1 MRTRV
6 LRRSCEPVGVPLAD
20 AELLEGRAG
29 EDPVLD
35 LAVATA
41 LLAQVASGAR
51 GAVIRVYRP
60 APTLAFG
67 RRDSFLPGFE
77 RAVAAAASAGFAPAI
92 RSAGGRAAAY
102 HEQCLVIDE
111 IVPARDAMADVD
123 TRFAAEAESQARAL
137 RDLGIDARV
146 GEVPGEYCPG
156 RFSVN
161 ARGQTKLIG
170 AAQRI
175 ISGAWLFS
183 TVVVV
188 AGTSPVRAVLEEV
201 YAALGLDW
209 DPASVGSVADEL
221 PSATVEQVQAALL
234 APLAERYGLTPGEVT
249 DADHAAARE
258 VLDRHRP
265 VPGRGRGQG

>member
-1 MRTRV
+1 
-6 LRRSCEPVGVPLAD
+6 VPLAPAD
-20 AELLEGRAG
+20 LLEGRAG

-35 LAVATA
+35 LALATA
-41 LLAQVASGAR
+41 LLQQVAAGHRAP
-51 GAVIRVYRP
+51 VIRVYRP

-67 RRDSFLPGFE
+67 RRDSFLPGFA
-77 RAVAAAASAGFAPAI
+77 RAAAAASSAGFTPAI

-102 HEQCLVIDE
+102 HAECLVIDE
-111 IVPARDAMADVD
+111 IVAARDAMADVD
-123 TRFAAEAESQARAL
+123 TRFAAEADSQAQAL
-137 RDLGIDARV
+137 RGLGIDARV

-188 AGTSPVRAVLEEV
+188 RGTSPVRAVLEEV
-201 YAALGLDW
+201 YGALGLDW

-221 PSATVEQVQAALL
+221 PGATVEQVKAALL
-234 APLAERYGLTPGEVT
+234 APLAERYGLTPAHLT
-249 DADHAAARE
+249 DADLAAARE
-258 VLDRHRP
+258 LLDRHLP
-265 VPGRGRGQG
+265 ATKAGG

>member
-1 MRTRV
+1 MPPTH
-6 LRRSCEPVGVPLAD
+6 

-29 EDPVLD
+29 DDPVLD
-35 LAVATA
+35 LALATA
-41 LLAQVASGAR
+41 LLQEMAGGAR
-51 GAVIRVYRP
+51 GPVIRVYRP
-60 APTLAFG
+60 APTVAFG
-67 RRDSFLPGFE
+67 RRDSFLAGFE
-77 RAVAAAASAGFAPAI
+77 RAAAQATRAGFTPAI

-102 HEQCLVIDE
+102 HEECLVIDE

-123 TRFAAEAESQARAL
+123 ARFAAEAESQAEAL
-137 RDLGIDARV
+137 RGLGIDARV

-188 AGTSPVRAVLEEV
+188 DGSARVRAVLEEV
-201 YAALGLDW
+201 YAALALEW
-209 DPASVGSVADEL
+209 NPARVGAVGDEL
-221 PSATVEQVQAALL
+221 AGVTVEQVRDALL
-234 APLAERYGLTPGEVT
+234 GRLAGRYRLTASSLTE
-249 DADHAAARE
+249 ADVAAAQD
-258 VLDRHRP
+258 LLGRHRA
-265 VPGRGRGQG
+265 VPGAKGPRPGG

>member
-1 MRTRV
+1 MPPT
-6 LRRSCEPVGVPLAD
+6 D
-20 AELLEGRAG
+20 AELLVSRAG

-35 LAVATA
+35 LALATA
-41 LLAQVASGAR
+41 LLEQVAAGRR
-51 GAVIRVYRP
+51 GPVIRVYRP
-60 APTLAFG
+60 APTVAFG

-77 RAVAAAASAGFAPAI
+77 RAAAAATSAGFTPAI

-102 HEQCLVIDE
+102 HGQCLVIDE

-123 TRFAAEAESQARAL
+123 ARFAAEAESQAQAL
-137 RDLGIDARV
+137 RGLGLDARV

-188 AGTSPVRAVLEEV
+188 TDGPQIRAVLEDV
-201 YAALGLDW
+201 YAALELTW

-221 PSATVEQVQAALL
+221 PGADVPQVQSVLL
-234 APLAERYGLTPGEVT
+234 EPLAGRYRLVPSALT
-249 DADHAAARE
+249 DAERAAARD
-258 VLDRHRP
+258 LAGRHRVSP
-265 VPGRGRGQG
+265 S

>member
-1 MRTRV
+1 
-6 LRRSCEPVGVPLAD
+6 VPPTD
-20 AELLEGRAG
+20 AELLEGRVG
-29 EDPVLD
+29 DDPVLD
-35 LAVATA
+35 LALATA
-41 LLAQVASGAR
+41 LLQSVAAGRR
-51 GAVIRVYRP
+51 GPVIRVYRP
-60 APTLAFG
+60 APTVAFG
-67 RRDSFLPGFE
+67 RRDGFLGGF
-77 RAVAAAASAGFAPAI
+77 AGAAAAAARAGFTPAI

-123 TRFAAEAESQARAL
+123 ARFAAEAESQAQAL
-137 RDLGIDARV
+137 RGLGIDAHV

-188 AGTSPVRAVLEEV
+188 GGGPRLRAVLEEV
-201 YAALGLDW
+201 YAALALQW
-209 DPASVGSVADEL
+209 DPASVGSIADEL
-221 PSATVEQVQAALL
+221 TGATVAQVQAALL
-234 APLAERYGLTPGEVT
+234 ARPAERYRLERSEVS
-249 DADHAAARE
+249 ASERAAAFE
-258 VLDRHRP
+258 LLGRHRAEP
-265 VPGRGRGQG
+265 PAPSSG

>member
-1 MRTRV
+1 
-6 LRRSCEPVGVPLAD
+6 VPTTD

-29 EDPVLD
+29 DDPVLE
-35 LAVATA
+35 LALATA
-41 LLAQVASGAR
+41 LLQRVASGQR
-51 GAVIRVYRP
+51 GPVIRVYRP
-60 APTLAFG
+60 LPTVAFG
-67 RRDSFLPGFE
+67 RRDSFLDGFA
-77 RAVAAAASAGFAPAI
+77 RAAAAATSAGFTPAI

-111 IVPARDAMADVD
+111 IVPARDAMAEVD
-123 TRFAAEAESQARAL
+123 ARFAAEAESQAQAL
-137 RDLGIDARV
+137 RGLGVDARV

-188 AGTSPVRAVLEEV
+188 DGAPRLRAVLEEV
-201 YAALGLDW
+201 YAALALEW
-209 DPASVGSVADEL
+209 DPASVGSIAGEVAGVSVQL
-221 PSATVEQVQAALL
+221 VQAALL
-234 APLAERYGLTPGEVT
+234 RRVAERYRLTRSAVSDDER
-249 DADHAAARE
+249 AAGRD
-258 VLDRHRP
+258 LLGRHRAR
-265 VPGRGRGQG
+265 PGTRPGG

>member
-1 MRTRV
+1 
-6 LRRSCEPVGVPLAD
+6 VPPAD

-35 LAVATA
+35 LALATA
-41 LLAQVASGAR
+41 LLQQVAAGDRAP
-51 GAVIRVYRP
+51 VIRVYRP

-67 RRDSFLPGFE
+67 RRDSFLPGFA
-77 RAVAAAASAGFAPAI
+77 RAAAAAASAGFTPAI

-102 HEQCLVIDE
+102 HDECLVIDE
-111 IVPARDAMADVD
+111 IVAARDAMADVD
-123 TRFAAEAESQARAL
+123 TRFAAEAESQAQAL
-137 RDLGIDARV
+137 RGLGIDARV

-161 ARGQTKLIG
+161 ARGEIKLIG

-175 ISGAWLFS
+175 VSGAWLFS

-188 AGTSPVRAVLEEV
+188 GGSTPIGAVLTHV

-221 PSATVEQVQAALL
+221 PGATVDQVRAALL
-234 APLAERYGLTPGEVT
+234 APLGERYGLTPGALT
-249 DADHAAARE
+249 DVDLAAARD
-258 VLDRHRP
+258 VLARHR
-265 VPGRGRGQG
+265 VPSS

>member
-1 MRTRV
+1 
-6 LRRSCEPVGVPLAD
+6 VPPAD

-35 LAVATA
+35 LALAAA
-41 LLAQVASGAR
+41 LLEQVAAGRR
-51 GAVIRVYRP
+51 GPVIRVYRP
-60 APTLAFG
+60 ASTLAFG

-77 RAVAAAASAGFAPAI
+77 RAAAVAAAAGFAPVI

-111 IVPARDAMADVD
+111 IVAARDAMADVD

-137 RDLGIDARV
+137 RGLGIDARV

-188 AGTSPVRAVLEEV
+188 DGAAPVRAVLEDV
-201 YAALGLDW
+201 YVALKLDW

-221 PSATVEQVQAALL
+221 PGATVEQVQAALL
-234 APLAERYGLTPGEVT
+234 APLEMRYGLRPAPVT
-249 DADHAAARE
+249 DADRAAARA
-258 VLDRHRP
+258 LGGRHRP
-265 VPGRGRGQG
+265 TSAGG

>member
-1 MRTRV
+1 
-6 LRRSCEPVGVPLAD
+6 VPPTD

-35 LAVATA
+35 LALATA
-41 LLAQVASGAR
+41 LLQAVAAGQR
-51 GAVIRVYRP
+51 GPVIRVYRP
-60 APTLAFG
+60 APTVAFG
-67 RRDSFLPGFE
+67 RRDSFLAGFG
-77 RAVAAAASAGFAPAI
+77 RAAAAATSAGFTPAI

-102 HEQCLVIDE
+102 HDECLVIDE

-123 TRFAAEAESQARAL
+123 ARFAAEAESQAQAL

-161 ARGQTKLIG
+161 ARGETKLIG

-183 TVVVV
+183 SVVVV
-188 AGTSPVRAVLEEV
+188 GARAPVRAVLEQV

-209 DPASVGSVADEL
+209 DPGSVGAIADEL
-221 PSATVEQVQAALL
+221 RGATVEQVQAALL
-234 APLAERYGLTPGEVT
+234 AQLRGRYRLVPSVIRDEET
-249 DADHAAARE
+249 AAARD
-258 VLDRHRP
+258 LIGRHRVAP
-265 VPGRGRGQG
+265 S

>member
-1 MRTRV
+1 M
-6 LRRSCEPVGVPLAD
+6 PPAD
-20 AELLEGRAG
+20 AEFIEGRVQ

-35 LAVATA
+35 LALATA
-41 LLAQVASGAR
+41 LLAQVASGQR
-51 GAVIRVYRP
+51 GAVLRVYRP
-60 APTLAFG
+60 APTVAFG
-67 RRDSFLPGFE
+67 RRDSFLAGFE
-77 RAVAAAASAGFAPAI
+77 RAAAAATSAGFTPAI

-102 HEQCLVIDE
+102 HEECLVIDE

-123 TRFAAEAESQARAL
+123 ARFAAEAESQAEAL
-137 RDLGIDARV
+137 RGLGIDARV

-188 AGTSPVRAVLEEV
+188 RGGARVRAVLEEI
-201 YAALGLDW
+201 YAALELTW
-209 DPASVGSVADEL
+209 DPATVGSVADEW
-221 PSATVEQVQAALL
+221 PAATVAGVQEALL
-234 APLAERYGLTPGEVT
+234 APLASRYRLAPAEVT
-249 DADHAAARE
+249 ESDLTAARE
-258 VLDRHRP
+258 LVGRHRA
-265 VPGRGRGQG
+265 VPGAMPGG

>member
-1 MRTRV
+1 MTN
-6 LRRSCEPVGVPLAD
+6 CEAVGVPPLP

-35 LAVATA
+35 LALATA
-41 LLAQVASGAR
+41 LLGQVASGRR
-51 GAVIRVYRP
+51 GPVIRAYRP
-60 APTLAFG
+60 APTIAFG
-67 RRDSFLPGFE
+67 RRDTFLDGFQ
-77 RAVAAAASAGFAPAI
+77 RAAAAATRAGFTPAI

-102 HEQCLVIDE
+102 HEECLVIDE
-111 IVPARDAMADVD
+111 IVPARDAMAEVD
-123 TRFAAEAESQARAL
+123 ARFAGEAESQAQAL
-137 RDLGIDARV
+137 RGLGIDARV

-175 ISGAWLFS
+175 VGGAWLFS

-188 AGTSPVRAVLEEV
+188 GGAGPVRAVLEEV

-209 DPASVGSVADEL
+209 DPASVGSIAAER
-221 PSATVEQVQAALL
+221 PGATVDEVQAALL
-234 APLAERYGLTPGEVT
+234 APLRGRYRLVPSAVGDAERAE
-249 DADHAAARE
+249 ARD
-258 VLDRHRP
+258 LLSRHR
-265 VPGRGRGQG
+265 VTISCHDIVGR

>member
-1 MRTRV
+1 
-6 LRRSCEPVGVPLAD
+6 VPLTH

-29 EDPVLD
+29 DDPVLD
-35 LAVATA
+35 LALATA
-41 LLAQVASGAR
+41 LLERVASGQR
-51 GAVIRVYRP
+51 GPVIRVYQP
-60 APTLAFG
+60 APTVAFG
-67 RRDSFLPGFE
+67 RRDSFLAGFE
-77 RAVAAAASAGFAPAI
+77 RAAALATRAGFTPAI

-102 HEQCLVIDE
+102 HEECLVIDE

-123 TRFAAEAESQARAL
+123 ARFAAEAESQAQAL
-137 RDLGIDARV
+137 RGLGIDARV

-188 AGTSPVRAVLEEV
+188 DGAPQVRAVLEQV
-201 YAALGLDW
+201 YAALALEW
-209 DPASVGSVADEL
+209 DPASVGSVADEVEDV
-221 PSATVEQVQAALL
+221 TVEQVRDALL
-234 APLAERYGLTPGEVT
+234 GRLAGRYRLAASAVTQAEV
-249 DADHAAARE
+249 AATRDL
-258 VLDRHRP
+258 LDRHRA
-265 VPGRGRGQG
+265 VPGAKGPRPAG